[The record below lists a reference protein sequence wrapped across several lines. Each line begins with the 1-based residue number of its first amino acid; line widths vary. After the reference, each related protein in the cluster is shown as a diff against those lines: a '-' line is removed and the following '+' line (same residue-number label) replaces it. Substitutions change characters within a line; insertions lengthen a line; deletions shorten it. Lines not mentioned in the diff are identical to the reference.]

1 MAMKCS
7 FCAMPAEKKTQTQ
20 TKTMKYVAID
30 TRLDNIQ
37 RAEVEPKAEAEAPLG
52 AHLTGPWLMHWQRA

>member
-7 FCAMPAEKKTQTQ
+7 FCAMPEEKKTETKTE
-20 TKTMKYVAID
+20 TKTMKYVAVD

-37 RAEVEPKAEAEAPLG
+37 RAEVEPTAEPEAEALLG
-52 AHLTGPWLMHWQRA
+52 DHLAGTHG

>member
-7 FCAMPAEKKTQTQ
+7 FCAMPEEKKTE
-20 TKTMKYVAID
+20 TKTMKYVAVD

-37 RAEVEPKAEAEAPLG
+37 RAEVEPTAEPEAEALLG
-52 AHLTGPWLMHWQRA
+52 DHLAGTHG

>member
-7 FCAMPAEKKTQTQ
+7 FCAMPEEKQRQ

-30 TRLDNIQ
+30 TRLDNIH
-37 RAEVEPKAEAEAPLG
+37 RELNVEPKAQAEAPLG

>member
-7 FCAMPAEKKTQTQ
+7 FCAMPAEKNTQ

-37 RAEVEPKAEAEAPLG
+37 RAEVEPKAEARSPFDWAMANAL
-52 AHLTGPWLMHWQRA
+52 AARMMNLF

>member
-7 FCAMPAEKKTQTQ
+7 FCAMPEEKQRQ

-30 TRLDNIQ
+30 TRLDNIHRELNLNPKHKQ
-37 RAEVEPKAEAEAPLG
+37 KLRSEPI
-52 AHLTGPWLMHWQRA
+52 

>member
-7 FCAMPAEKKTQTQ
+7 FCALPEEKKTHTK

-37 RAEVEPKAEAEAPLG
+37 RAEVESKAEAEAEALLG
-52 AHLTGPWLMHWQRA
+52 DHLAGTHG